1 MSRKRELLLTVDGE
15 GSVLGVREKAACH
28 SGEGIRHSA
37 YLVMLFDGGGR
48 LMLARRSPDKT
59 LWPGFWDGTV
69 AGHFYPGEDK
79 DVSLRRRVLEETGL
93 VCGTPAYLFKFA
105 YVARYKD
112 VGVEN
117 EVCEVYSARVAP
129 SGAIAPDGAIPLDPM
144 EVSEC
149 RFVEA
154 ADLEKEIAE
163 KAPDLA
169 PWLVLA
175 FRKRG
180 ENGVR

>member
-48 LMLARRSPDKT
+48 LMLARRSPHKT
-59 LWPGFWDGTV
+59 LWPGYWDGTV

-117 EVCEVYSARVAP
+117 EVCEVYAAAVAP
-129 SGAIAPDGAIPLDPM
+129 EGSVQANPL
-144 EVSEC
+144 EISEC
-149 RFVEA
+149 RFVA
-154 ADLEKEIAE
+154 LPDLEKEIESGAQ
-163 KAPDLA
+163 DFA